1 MSLMTPNQLNRATNA
16 TTKAVGPL
24 AKKLPPPSVPKLASV
39 IEKVAAR
46 YGLSADQLKKM
57 KAESDCAGL
66 VPPQVSAR
74 RSR

>member
-24 AKKLPPPSVPKLASV
+24 AKKLPPPSVPKLGSA

-46 YGLSADQLKKM
+46 YGLTPSQL
-57 KAESDCAGL
+57 AAL
-66 VPPQVSAR
+66 AAQAR
-74 RSR
+74 RPR